1 MVSKE
6 LPCEVRYVV
15 VTISGGSVEVLS
27 TVDGLVDV
35 GELDWERLVTVL
47 DESWVLVEL
56 RVVGSAVTVTVT
68 GGPVIV
74 SVLDGVTVG
83 LGDMLVNNSMIG
95 VYGWPVSEPLYLGY
109 TSVRSIIKCH

>member
-6 LPCEVRYVV
+6 LPWEVRYVV

-47 DESWVLVEL
+47 DEGWVLVEL

-68 GGPVIV
+68 GGPVTV

-83 LGDMLVNNSMIG
+83 LGNMLVNNSMNG
-95 VYGWPVSEPLYLGY
+95 
-109 TSVRSIIKCH
+109 